1 MGIIP
6 FLTSFQEG
14 IILKPFKK
22 KYFVSF
28 RFMRKLFRKVGIGE
42 KKSNYYTL
50 LGKFLVSVI
59 DSKGGQHDLKG

>member
-14 IILKPFKK
+14 ILLKPFKK
-22 KYFVSF
+22 IFVLF

>member
-1 MGIIP
+1 
-6 FLTSFQEG
+6 
-14 IILKPFKK
+14 
-22 KYFVSF
+22 
-28 RFMRKLFRKVGIGE
+28 MRKLFRKVGIGE